1 MIVNVTN
8 RSAGIV
14 GYTIPEMSVRRS
26 FQPGETKK
34 LDKEELVKLQYQPG
48 GLYLLMNYLRVN
60 EEAVQELEMDVEPEF
75 YLDEKGVKELMLNGS
90 LDEFLDALDFAPKG
104 VIEMFKDL
112 SVKLPLADANKIEAL
127 KEKTGFDASIA
138 LKNLKATQEK
148 VEEEK
153 KERRTAAAANSD
165 AAAPKRRVDESKK
178 SKYTVIG

>member
-127 KEKTGFDASIA
+127 KEKTGFDASVA

-153 KERRTAAAANSD
+153 KERRTNANSD